1 MIVRIRFGAGPKV
14 SKQGRKN
21 RRLALATAALL
32 TPLAV
37 MSSALGLWRIAADLS
52 LTGSFAIPSG
62 LFSHWHVWLGAA
74 ALLQFCSRALSRYG
88 RGENAP
94 RSLPGAISP
103 QIRRL

>member
-14 SKQGRKN
+14 GKQGRKN
-21 RRLALATAALL
+21 RRLALAAAALL

-37 MSSALGLWRIAADLS
+37 MASALGFWRIAADLG

-88 RGENAP
+88 RAE
-94 RSLPGAISP
+94 GAHSFGRRDIS
-103 QIRRL
+103 